1 MKKVFLLNLILGLL
15 IISASAAAPEKST
28 VAGTWKCIANDVP
41 EEYKNSTI
49 SITEKDGLLAG
60 SVKFENGTVVN
71 LNYVKQNGKDV
82 TMSVYVEG
90 YEVIIKGK
98 LEGSKI
104 TGTADTPNGV
114 VTLTATKT
122 EKGK

>member
-15 IISASAAAPEKST
+15 MISALAAGPEKST
-28 VAGTWKCIANDVP
+28 LAGTWKCVANDVP
-41 EEYKNSTI
+41 DEYKNSTI
-49 SITEKDGLLAG
+49 SITEKEGLLAG

-71 LNYVKQNGKDV
+71 LNYVKQNGKDI

-104 TGTADTPNGV
+104 TGTADIPDGV

>member
-1 MKKVFLLNLILGLL
+1 MKKVFLLTMILGLL
-15 IISASAAAPEKST
+15 VISANAAAMQKSSMT
-28 VAGTWKCIANDVP
+28 GSWKCIANDVP
-41 EEYKNSTI
+41 EEYKNSII
-49 SITEKDGLLAG
+49 SITEKEGKLAG
-60 SVKFENGTVVN
+60 SVKFENGAVVS
-71 LNYVKQNGKDV
+71 LNYVKHEGKDV

-104 TGTADTPNGV
+104 TGTADTPEGV
-114 VTLTATKT
+114 VSLTATKS